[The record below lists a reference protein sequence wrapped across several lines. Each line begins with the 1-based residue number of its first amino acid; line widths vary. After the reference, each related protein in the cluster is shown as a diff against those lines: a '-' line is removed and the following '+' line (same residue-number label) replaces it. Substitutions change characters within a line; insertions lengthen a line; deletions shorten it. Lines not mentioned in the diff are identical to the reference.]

1 LVAALLRYVLYG
13 SVVDNREAQRLGELT
28 EEQIR
33 ALPTVAFG
41 QRTRQND
48 LPSYSLFQVEH
59 FRWFGLEVK
68 EMSSDKDL
76 AGATRGALRLAPSCS
91 EVEEQKAKLPRQY
104 VNFTFY
110 NARPEWRLLSQT
122 DKQRCQQEFIATLDQ
137 FRKSLLIHSYSTV
150 GLRTNVDFMIWRIGY
165 DLEPIQEMTARLN
178 KTEMAKYIE
187 PTQSF
192 LSMTKRSMYI
202 DKDNPEHVEDRLHI
216 IPGKSQYLFV
226 YPFVKTRE
234 WYVRSAEQRQEMMDE
249 HIRIGSKY
257 RSVKLHTTYS
267 FGLDDQEFVVA
278 FETDYPADFLDLV
291 QELRETKAS
300 SYTLRDTPMFTCRQ
314 RTISECL
321 DALG

>member
-1 LVAALLRYVLYG
+1 
-13 SVVDNREAQRLGELT
+13 
-28 EEQIR
+28 
-33 ALPTVAFG
+33 
-41 QRTRQND
+41 
-48 LPSYSLFQVEH
+48 
-59 FRWFGLEVK
+59 
-68 EMSSDKDL
+68 MSSDNESVNN
-76 AGATRGALRLAPSCS
+76 ARGALRLAPTCS
-91 EVEEQKAKLPRQY
+91 EVEEQKAKLPRQF

-110 NARPEWRLLSQT
+110 RARPEWRLLSND
-122 DKQRCQQEFIATLDQ
+122 DKHRFREEFVKTVDE
-137 FRKSLLIHSYSTV
+137 FRKSLLMHSYSTI

-165 DLEPIQEMTARLN
+165 ELEPMQEMTARLN

-202 DKDNPEHVEDRLHI
+202 DKDNPDHVEDRLHI
-216 IPGKSQYLFV
+216 VPGKSQYLFV

-234 WYVRSAEQRQEMMDE
+234 WYARPAETRQEMMDE

-314 RTISECL
+314 RTLSECL
-321 DALG
+321 EALG

>member
-1 LVAALLRYVLYG
+1 
-13 SVVDNREAQRLGELT
+13 
-28 EEQIR
+28 
-33 ALPTVAFG
+33 
-41 QRTRQND
+41 
-48 LPSYSLFQVEH
+48 
-59 FRWFGLEVK
+59 
-68 EMSSDKDL
+68 MSSDKDPGS
-76 AGATRGALRLAPSCS
+76 AARGSLRLAPTSS
-91 EVEEQKAKLPRQY
+91 EIEEQKAKLPRQF

-110 NARPEWRLLSQT
+110 RARPEWLLLPSAE
-122 DKQRCQQEFIATLDQ
+122 KQSCRDGFVKTVDEFRGTL
-137 FRKSLLIHSYSTV
+137 LMHSYSTV

-165 DLEPIQEMTARLN
+165 DLEPIQEMTARMN
-178 KTEMAKYIE
+178 KTEMGKYLE

-202 DKDNPEHVEDRLHI
+202 DKDNPDHVEDRLHI
-216 IPGKSQYLFV
+216 VPGKSQYLFV

-234 WYVRSAEQRQEMMDE
+234 WYSRSAEQRQEMMDE

-278 FETDYPADFLDLV
+278 FETDHPADFLDLV

-314 RTISECL
+314 RSLAECL
-321 DALG
+321 EALG

>member
-1 LVAALLRYVLYG
+1 M
-13 SVVDNREAQRLGELT
+13 STDK
-28 EEQIR
+28 EQ
-33 ALPTVAFG
+33 A
-41 QRTRQND
+41 NN
-48 LPSYSLFQVEH
+48 
-59 FRWFGLEVK
+59 
-68 EMSSDKDL
+68 
-76 AGATRGALRLAPSCS
+76 TRGALRLAPAHS
-91 EVEEQKAKLPRQY
+91 EVEEQKAKLPRQF

-110 NARPEWRLLSQT
+110 KARPEWRLLSEG
-122 DKQRCQQEFIATLDQ
+122 DRQRCREGFVKTVDQ

-165 DLEPIQEMTARLN
+165 ELEPMQEMTSQLN

-187 PTQSF
+187 PSQSF

-234 WYVRSAEQRQEMMDE
+234 WYTRSGEQRQEMMEE

-314 RTISECL
+314 RTLSECL
-321 DALG
+321 ESLG

>member
-1 LVAALLRYVLYG
+1 MSTDSEHNILARG
-13 SVVDNREAQRLGELT
+13 S
-28 EEQIR
+28 
-33 ALPTVAFG
+33 
-41 QRTRQND
+41 
-48 LPSYSLFQVEH
+48 
-59 FRWFGLEVK
+59 
-68 EMSSDKDL
+68 
-76 AGATRGALRLAPSCS
+76 LRLASQNA
-91 EVEEQKAKLPRQY
+91 EAEEPKPKLPRQF

-110 NARPEWRLLSQT
+110 SARPEWRLLPEA
-122 DKQRCQQEFIATLDQ
+122 DKEASRATFAKTVDEFRGPLM
-137 FRKSLLIHSYSTV
+137 IHTYSTV
-150 GLRTNVDFMIWRIGY
+150 GLRTNTDFMVWRIGY
-165 DLEPIQEMTARLN
+165 ELDPFQSMTSRLN
-178 KTEMAKYIE
+178 KTEMGKYLE

-216 IPGKSQYLFV
+216 VPGKSDYLFV

-234 WYVRSAEQRQEMMDE
+234 WYSRTPEQRQEMMDE

-300 SYTLRDTPMFTCRQ
+300 SFTLRDTPMFTCR
-314 RTISECL
+314 RRSLPECL